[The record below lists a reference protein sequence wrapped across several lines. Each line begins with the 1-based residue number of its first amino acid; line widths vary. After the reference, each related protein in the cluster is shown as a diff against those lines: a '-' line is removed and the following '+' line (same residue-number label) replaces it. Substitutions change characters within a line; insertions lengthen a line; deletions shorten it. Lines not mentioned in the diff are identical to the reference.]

1 MIDGRHCNEDDLTL
15 LVKST
20 KEVMKSLSNEAI
32 KEYLKLVSRFDD
44 EIAMNMQNQ
53 IDHVSNDIDKIK
65 KIIETNFEILK
76 QNVIVDI
83 YEHR

>member
-15 LVKST
+15 LVRFT
-20 KEVMKSLSNEAI
+20 KEVMKSLSNEVI

-44 EIAMNMQNQ
+44 EIAMNIQNQ
-53 IDHVSNDIDKIK
+53 IEHANNDTDRIK

-83 YEHR
+83 YEHH

>member
-32 KEYLKLVSRFDD
+32 KEYVKLVSRFDD
-44 EIAMNMQNQ
+44 EIAMNIQNQ
-53 IDHVSNDIDKIK
+53 IDYVCNDIDKIK

>member
-1 MIDGRHCNEDDLTL
+1 MIDGRHCNEDDLTF

-32 KEYLKLVSRFDD
+32 KEYVKLVSRFDD

-53 IDHVSNDIDKIK
+53 IDHASNDIDKIK

-76 QNVIVDI
+76 RNVIVDI
-83 YEHR
+83 YEHH

>member
-20 KEVMKSLSNEAI
+20 KEVIKSLSNETI

-53 IDHVSNDIDKIK
+53 IDHVSNDIDIIK

-83 YEHR
+83 YEHH